1 LLPEG
6 GPANA
11 LEVVGLFAILPL
23 LVPTGVPLMA
33 DMTEGEGRLADMPAD
48 APAFGGTTIVTDG
61 QDGLDAWKSSCEVEY

>member
-1 LLPEG
+1 
-6 GPANA
+6 
-11 LEVVGLFAILPL
+11 
-23 LVPTGVPLMA
+23 MA